1 LVIILTWP
9 APRDKGAQAR
19 RRRTPYDHPVL
30 MTKTVLTTTTAVAAA
45 LTFIAATPGGGSAS
59 AAISAPAPTQP
70 DLGTGS
76 AAAATLAS
84 PGFTDTFGTAVNDA
98 PGYGLND
105 SLAKRQSG
113 AAGVTYTRESGV
125 WYSAPP
131 PQEWY
136 SQVNHAGYR
145 GELSFW
151 LGTSAVRMDPPVIA
165 NPAGVVGVQAT
176 VDPVAGD
183 QTSQDWSSLVLSTNA
198 SDSGYVANSDVA
210 LGVLVRSDGGVQVLQ
225 DGTSLLDQAGFAKPG
240 PQGQFKVTVTYTP
253 GQSSAHIEVNGAS
266 AQVATPDALPASASL
281 FMGAYLSN
289 SNEVSTL
296 KDLSASA
303 VNMAG
308 LTLPASSGLRYYGYY
323 AARLTGP
330 SHLAE
335 VAGRSNLNWVN
346 ISDVDGYK
354 PGVLNGCA
362 PGSCVVYT
370 GNEFFSC
377 NSSGDDC
384 GLYPNYAA
392 RWQNLANAVKPH
404 LGKIAAFYLLDEPQ
418 WRGATPAE
426 LTTSANL
433 IKSTFPGKKIM
444 MIEAGPKITSS
455 YVVPS
460 GVDWVGFDWYCQPF
474 STVQQTLSTLES
486 LTAGTGQGLFLM
498 PEDAPLSACAG
509 LSGHETDSDI
519 AALQQD
525 YYNLAVA
532 SPRVVGLL
540 NFGFWV
546 SPAWENGGAGAASL
560 PLTVDANE
568 RVAARILA
576 AAKS

>member
-1 LVIILTWP
+1 MSRIPLRWP
-9 APRDKGAQAR
+9 AVAS
-19 RRRTPYDHPVL
+19 
-30 MTKTVLTTTTAVAAA
+30 VAAA
-45 LTFIAATPGGGSAS
+45 AVSAFVLAGPGAGAATSSAATP
-59 AAISAPAPTQP
+59 
-70 DLGTGS
+70 
-76 AAAATLAS
+76 AAATPAAAS
-84 PGFTDTFGTAVNDA
+84 PGAAHPAPVTGSGTAATLTDPGFTDTFGTAVDDA

-105 SLAKRQSG
+105 SLTARQPG

-125 WYSAPP
+125 WYSAPA

-136 SQVNHAGYR
+136 SQVNHPSYP

-151 LGTSAVRMDPPVIA
+151 LGTSAVRMDAPVVA
-165 NPAGVVGVQAT
+165 NASGVVGVQAT

-183 QTSQDWSSLVLSTNA
+183 TASQDWSSLVLSTNA

-210 LGVLVRSDGGVQVLQ
+210 LGVLVRSNGGVQVLQ
-225 DGTSLLDQAGFAKPG
+225 DGTSLLAKDGFAKPG
-240 PQGQFKVTVTYTP
+240 TNGQFKVIVTYTP
-253 GQSSAHIEVNGAS
+253 GQKSAQINVNG
-266 AQVATPDALPASASL
+266 VTATVSTPTALPSAASL
-281 FMGAYLSN
+281 FMGAYLTN

-296 KDLSASA
+296 QDLETSG
-303 VNMAG
+303 VNMTG
-308 LTLPASSGLRYYGYY
+308 LTLPSSSGLRYYGYY
-323 AARLTGP
+323 AARLAGD

-354 PGVLNGCA
+354 PDVLDGCA
-362 PGSCVVYT
+362 ADSCVVYT

-384 GLYPNYAA
+384 GLYPDYAA

-418 WRGATPAE
+418 WHGATPAE
-426 LTTSANL
+426 LTTSADL
-433 IKSTFPGKKIM
+433 IKKTFPGKKIM
-444 MIEAGPKITSS
+444 MVEAGPEITSS

-474 STVQQTLSTLES
+474 STVQQTLGTLES
-486 LTAGTGQGLFLM
+486 LTAKTGQGLFLL
-498 PEDAPLSACAG
+498 PEDAPLSACAAI
-509 LSGHETDSDI
+509 SGHETDADI
-519 AALQQD
+519 AALQWD
-525 YYNLAVA
+525 YYNLAVQN
-532 SPRVVGLL
+532 PRVIGLM

-560 PLTVDANE
+560 PLTVDSNE

-576 AAKS
+576 ASQ

>member
-1 LVIILTWP
+1 
-9 APRDKGAQAR
+9 
-19 RRRTPYDHPVL
+19 
-30 MTKTVLTTTTAVAAA
+30 VLTTTKILTATLAVAA
-45 LTFIAATPGGGSAS
+45 LTFIVAGSGAGAATSPPARPVPLAGS
-59 AAISAPAPTQP
+59 
-70 DLGTGS
+70 G
-76 AAAATLAS
+76 AAATLAH

-113 AAGVTYTRESGV
+113 TAGVTYTRESGV

-136 SQVNHAGYR
+136 SQVNHASYR

-165 NPAGVVGVQAT
+165 NPAGLAGVQAT

-183 QTSQDWSSLVLSTNA
+183 TASQDWSSLVLSTNA
-198 SDSGYVANSDVA
+198 NDSGYVANSDVA

-225 DGTSLLDQAGFAKPG
+225 DGTSLLDKAGFAKPG
-240 PQGQFKVTVTYTP
+240 AHGQFKVTVTYTP
-253 GQSSAHIEVNGAS
+253 GQSSAHIEVNGVS
-266 AQVATPDALPASASL
+266 AKVATPDTLPASASL

-289 SNEVSTL
+289 SKEVSTL

-308 LTLPASSGLRYYGYY
+308 LTLPASSSLRYYGYY

-354 PGVLNGCA
+354 PKVLNGCA
-362 PGSCVVYT
+362 AGSCIVYT
-370 GNEFFSC
+370 GNEFFTC
-377 NSSGDDC
+377 NSSGDGC
-384 GLYPNYAA
+384 GLYPDYAA

-426 LTTSANL
+426 LTTSADL
-433 IKSTFPGKKIM
+433 IKKTFPGKKVM
-444 MIEAGPKITSS
+444 MIEAGPEITSS

-486 LTAGTGQGLFLM
+486 LTASTGQGLFLM

-509 LSGHETDSDI
+509 VTGHETDSDI

-532 SPRVVGLL
+532 SPRVIGLL

-560 PLTVDANE
+560 PLTVDSNE

-576 AAKS
+576 AAGS